1 MIEQSPVYGSN
12 IEKLIEEFE
21 HAKEQARLSV
31 DYRIN
36 EITLDEWSEEWF
48 TNVKSHR
55 IKETGIAPMKGSYR
69 RTFGFYIGNMKLRDI
84 RPIDIQRVVNA
95 MEKEGKSGRTI
106 QDALG
111 RVRECVEFAVA
122 NRMISHNPCV
132 VIEVPWTYKTSK

>member
-69 RTFGFYIGNMKLRDI
+69 RIFGFYIGNMKLRDI
-84 RPIDIQRVVNA
+84 RSIDIQRVVNV

-111 RVRECVEFAVA
+111 RVRECMEFAVA

-132 VIEVPWTYKTSK
+132 IIEVPWTYKTSK

>member
-36 EITLDEWSEEWF
+36 EITLDEWFEEWF

-55 IKETGIAPMKGSYR
+55 IKETSIAPMKGSYR